1 MQKKTIN
8 CAIAEGDIRFLKNEK
23 TIDILTGKA
32 AILFLLVFISFQ
44 LLGCSMV
51 GKVIPVQ
58 NRILFSENKENK
70 GTYKD
75 SELTLDYSYHQD
87 GRKMT
92 LDGEVTSV
100 WEFDSIDVSLQ
111 FFDASG
117 TVLQETI
124 VYNSGYREEAPS
136 SSTDSTFKT
145 MLVVPPGAVGMS
157 FSMTESAHEG
167 REN

>member
-1 MQKKTIN
+1 MTTFNEVNMKK
-8 CAIAEGDIRFLKNEK
+8 FL
-23 TIDILTGKA
+23 DVSTGKVA
-32 AILFLLVFISFQ
+32 VLLLLTIISFE
-44 LLGCSMV
+44 LLGCTMV

-58 NRILFSENKENK
+58 NRILFSDNGVNH

-75 SELTLDYSYHQD
+75 GELTLDYNYHQV

-100 WEFDSIDVSLQ
+100 WEFDSIDVSLL

-124 VYNSGYREEAPS
+124 VYNSGYREETPS

-145 MLVVPPGAVGMS
+145 VLVVPRGAVGMS
-157 FSMTESAHEG
+157 FSMTDVAHEG
-167 REN
+167 GRN

>member
-1 MQKKTIN
+1 MNKSL
-8 CAIAEGDIRFLKNEK
+8 DV
-23 TIDILTGKA
+23 LTGKVVV
-32 AILFLLVFISFQ
+32 LFLLIFISFE
-44 LLGCSMV
+44 LLGCTMV
-51 GKVIPVQ
+51 GKIIPVQ
-58 NRILFSENKENK
+58 NRILFSEKGVSQ

-75 SELTLDYSYHQD
+75 GELTLDYSYHQV

-100 WEFDSIDVSLQ
+100 WEFDSIDVSLL

-124 VYNSGYREEAPS
+124 VYNSGYREETPS

-145 MLVVPPGAVGMS
+145 VLVVPRGAVGMS
-157 FSMTESAHEG
+157 FSMTDVAHEG
-167 REN
+167 RQN